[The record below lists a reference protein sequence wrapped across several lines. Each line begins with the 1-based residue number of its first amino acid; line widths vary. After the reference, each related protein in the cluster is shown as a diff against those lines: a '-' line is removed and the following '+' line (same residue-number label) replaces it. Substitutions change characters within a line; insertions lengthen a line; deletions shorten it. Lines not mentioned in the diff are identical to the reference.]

1 MRLRSLIVFGTAA
14 LLLVSGC
21 TAEPTVEPK
30 PSASQ
35 SGSSSQTPTPT
46 PAPIVEPETA
56 FDVTCDD
63 VAATMA
69 ELVGE
74 PSTPVEPVLSTVSA
88 MSWLPG
94 PAQHMFQ
101 RAGGIACSA
110 GDAERNWEVTI
121 VPDAL
126 AVIAGATERQG
137 FWGEAASCEN
147 GRCGFELPDG
157 DVLLSATVVDPDL
170 GADDTSPI
178 EEALRGIAASA
189 ASSTR
194 EVEYVDSDIV
204 GASCERFV
212 TPEQVDAAFGVSD
225 AALFT
230 DFGGWGI
237 PAEVYEVVNGSRICY
252 VKSAGSE
259 YEGSSYLMLTTLP
272 AGAWAFEK
280 LDGDPVE
287 VEGADAAKASEGQN
301 GEKIL
306 DVRVGLDWIRLMTY
320 DNGSGAADPA
330 PLAEK
335 VVRNFTVGH
344 TAPE

>member
-1 MRLRSLIVFGTAA
+1 MRLCSLIVLGTAA

-21 TAEPTVEPK
+21 TAEPTPK
-30 PSASQ
+30 PTGSPSASASATP
-35 SGSSSQTPTPT
+35 SGTPTPE
-46 PAPIVEPETA
+46 PAVEPESA
-56 FDVTCDD
+56 FDVSCDD

-69 ELVGE
+69 ELLGE
-74 PSTPVEPVLSTVSA
+74 PSTPVEPVLSVVSA

-101 RAGGIACSA
+101 RAGGIACST
-110 GDAERNWEVTI
+110 GDMERNWEVTI
-121 VPDAL
+121 VPDAQ

-137 FWGEAASCEN
+137 FWGEAASCEG

-170 GADDTSPI
+170 GTGDTARI
-178 EEALRGIAASA
+178 EEALRQLAASA

-194 EVEYVDSDIV
+194 EVEYVESEIV
-204 GASCERFV
+204 GAPCERYV
-212 TPEQVDAAFGVSD
+212 TPEQVNAAFGASD
-225 AALFT
+225 AVLFS

-237 PAEVYEVVNGSRICY
+237 PAEVYQVVNGSRICY
-252 VKSAGSE
+252 FKSAGSE
-259 YEGSSYLMLTTLP
+259 YEGPNYLMLTTLP

-287 VEGADAAKASEGQN
+287 VEGAEAAKAST
-301 GEKIL
+301 GERGENIL
-306 DVRVGLDWIRLMTY
+306 DVRVGLDWIRFMTY

-330 PLAEK
+330 PLAET
-335 VVRNFTVGH
+335 VVRNLTVGH